1 MKKSL
6 FALFLL
12 ASAVR
17 ADPLFVSILEIDSYE
32 SARQSVTSFERKTG
46 LSSYSGNMDA
56 FFAKNIPLPV
66 NHWLMLNKPIRFVT
80 ALDTG
85 KPLSDNNPSVLAIVP
100 MIDRGERL
108 LEAASAFYKTRVERG
123 PDAYTLREPAT
134 TNRAPEVHLSLDGTL
149 ALMTR
154 SRETLDWGW
163 KVRDRFIKAP
173 LDMLPGTFRFL
184 VNAQRFAGL
193 LPLFSPEIAR
203 YDICTEILKNF
214 PTALV
219 TLDVR
224 SQGIGLAVRGIP
236 VDTSKL
242 AANARLWLAPPSKLL
257 ARIPHTPLFACASNS
272 QPPSFTKNYIPEP
285 YAGLFEPLLPLLPE
299 SVLKGP
305 AMSVLTE
312 TSDGKG
318 LCFLSCANVAEGT
331 DLAETAAKLPR
342 ADGALKWT
350 ALPSRQALDTTVYR
364 FKAELAKQNKPQ
376 ENSPTD
382 ALLQMVLKL
391 FLQKTV
397 METFVKDGELIVMLG
412 PDRPLAEEG
421 WEKILHPLPSV
432 QTLDKELSFD
442 SWFDSGILV
451 QGTRLHP
458 SAFLLKSFSIIPG
471 IRREQLLSLPPPGE
485 PGLFGVAKAEDGTI
499 TIGLRLPTSE
509 VASLRKFDD
518 EARPMLQEIFFQL
531 LAQQMEAREKKDGT
545 AK

>member
-1 MKKSL
+1 M
-6 FALFLL
+6 
-12 ASAVR
+12 
-17 ADPLFVSILEIDSYE
+17 
-32 SARQSVTSFERKTG
+32 
-46 LSSYSGNMDA
+46 
-56 FFAKNIPLPV
+56 
-66 NHWLMLNKPIRFVT
+66 
-80 ALDTG
+80 
-85 KPLSDNNPSVLAIVP
+85 
-100 MIDRGERL
+100 
-108 LEAASAFYKTRVERG
+108 
-123 PDAYTLREPAT
+123 
-134 TNRAPEVHLSLDGTL
+134 
-149 ALMTR
+149 
-154 SRETLDWGW
+154 
-163 KVRDRFIKAP
+163 
-173 LDMLPGTFRFL
+173 
-184 VNAQRFAGL
+184 
-193 LPLFSPEIAR
+193 
-203 YDICTEILKNF
+203 
-214 PTALV
+214 
-219 TLDVR
+219 
-224 SQGIGLAVRGIP
+224 
-236 VDTSKL
+236 
-242 AANARLWLAPPSKLL
+242 
-257 ARIPHTPLFACASNS
+257 
-272 QPPSFTKNYIPEP
+272 
-285 YAGLFEPLLPLLPE
+285 
-299 SVLKGP
+299 
-305 AMSVLTE
+305 
-312 TSDGKG
+312 
-318 LCFLSCANVAEGT
+318 
-331 DLAETAAKLPR
+331 
-342 ADGALKWT
+342 
-350 ALPSRQALDTTVYR
+350 YR